1 VNKNFSLALYVK
13 FCRMWSCN
21 SMDLRQIM
29 NWVLISAH
37 RKSKKN
43 FKARW
48 QMELT
53 VLFLSRHFIFGGH
66 LRFG

>member
-1 VNKNFSLALYVK
+1 
-13 FCRMWSCN
+13 
-21 SMDLRQIM
+21 MDLRQIM